1 MHIRSLCT
9 AIQRLWMAISNLQTE
24 ISIGLNENWRQER
37 SKSHATPLALSFCRL
52 AAANGLSFAPQ
63 LLENEEGMEL
73 GGRRRVV
80 RGRET
85 GCFGLGE
92 SLFLGG
98 GKRGAEG
105 LRKLLFG

>member
-24 ISIGLNENWRQER
+24 ISAVLNENWRQER
-37 SKSHATPLALSFCRL
+37 SKRHAASLALFVCRI

-63 LLENEEGMEL
+63 LFENEEEGDK
-73 GGRRRVV
+73 GRRRRVV
-80 RGRET
+80 RGREA

-105 LRKLLFG
+105 LWKLFLG